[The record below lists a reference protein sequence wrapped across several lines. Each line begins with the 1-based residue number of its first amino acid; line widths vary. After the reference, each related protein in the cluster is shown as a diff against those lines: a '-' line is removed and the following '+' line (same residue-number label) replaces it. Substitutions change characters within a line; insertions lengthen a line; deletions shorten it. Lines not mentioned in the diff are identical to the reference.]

1 MLVEM
6 GYEVVD
12 TDRAERALG
21 MIESGDR
28 PDILITDHIMPGM
41 TGVELALR
49 LRADHPQIA
58 LLIISGYEGVDLIA
72 PDITRLRSEER
83 RVGKECVSPCR
94 SRGWPVD

>member
-28 PDILITDHIMPGM
+28 PGILITDHIMPGM

-72 PDITRLRSEER
+72 PDITRLSKPFRQNHLQAARKSTR
-83 RVGKECVSPCR
+83 LN
-94 SRGWPVD
+94 SRH